1 MKCPICGMMYV
12 PEYLEDVRAHRIFH
26 DEVVNGVYARKI
38 KSDKIC
44 WEKGDFRIT
53 VVNYFSPIA
62 QKRRAEEA
70 GILAH
75 RDTPFDFAPYHSK
88 EDLDRRNVHI
98 FLLSRKIRI
107 IGFLILEKRDY
118 IQKFT
123 WKEYENAGGK
133 KLSKG
138 EAIWSIGLVWIHRKY
153 RKMGLGSQFVQA
165 VASYFNIEAQ
175 SIGWHTP
182 FTGDGKKLAKSLCPK
197 SFYVAK

>member
-1 MKCPICGMMYV
+1 MMYV
-12 PEYLEDVRAHRIFH
+12 PEYFEDVREHRIFH
-26 DEVVNGVYARKI
+26 GKVVNGFYARKI
-38 KSDKIC
+38 KSDKII
-44 WEKGDFRIT
+44 WEKGNYRIT

-62 QKRRAEEA
+62 QKRRAQEA

-88 EDLDRRNVHI
+88 EDLDRRNVHL

-107 IGFLILEKRDY
+107 IGLLILEKRDY

-133 KLSKG
+133 KLPKG

-153 RKMGLGSQFVQA
+153 RKMGLGSQFVQT
-165 VASYFNIEAQ
+165 VASYFNIATQ
-175 SIGWHTP
+175 SIGWYTP
-182 FTGDGKKLAKSLCPK
+182 FTDDGKKLAKSLCPK
-197 SFYVAK
+197 SFYIAK